1 MAHAGAAFSGK
12 AADRLRDLPLVAKLS
27 LTMAALLLSLAG
39 VIGVTMVNT
48 RASIARHTR
57 ELVDARRVKE
67 MAILSL
73 ALLRSQDD
81 MSKSMLLDPDRM
93 DSLGVAKVEAY
104 DQSTMLLRRM
114 DSLSTS
120 AELRRLTLNLR
131 ALDEERLRA
140 LDTRILELT
149 AAGDAKA
156 ATRLYFS
163 EYEPVRT

>member
-1 MAHAGAAFSGK
+1 MATVDAPFSTR
-12 AADRLRDLPLVAKLS
+12 AADRLRDLTLVGKLS
-27 LTMAALLLSLAG
+27 LTMAALLLTLAG
-39 VIGVTMVNT
+39 VIGVTMVSA
-48 RASIARHTR
+48 RSSIARHTG

-104 DQSTMLLRRM
+104 DESTTLLKRM

-120 AELRRLTLNLR
+120 AVASGSRM
-131 ALDEERLRA
+131 
-140 LDTRILELT
+140 
-149 AAGDAKA
+149 
-156 ATRLYFS
+156 
-163 EYEPVRT
+163 